1 MINLYNSKNNY
12 YNLLGNKKKKKNLM
26 EKGKKC

>member
-1 MINLYNSKNNY
+1 MLNLYNSKNKLLC
-12 YNLLGNKKKKKNLM
+12 LLGNSKKNLM

>member
-1 MINLYNSKNNY
+1 MLNLYNSKNK
-12 YNLLGNKKKKKNLM
+12 LLWFIGNSKKKNLM